1 MTLEYLRATK
11 NRISLVAKP
20 MQGMLG
26 SKMRKDVGL
35 RIKKMRKAQCLT
47 IEMLATLVGVTK
59 GYISQL
65 ENGKVGV
72 SSDTAYRIAD
82 VLHMEVPEIT
92 DISNLV
98 DVGPEWLRFLKS
110 RYDLTM
116 GDERVLQEIAR
127 DSRMPL
133 RIPGESEHGYRERW
147 DSFYKGVMKYLS
159 QPKDRFF
166 ADPEVRYVL
175 AKLSIPGAESMQD
188 VRDAFMVRVQF
199 LCGAGDGC
207 ESIARWRMEV
217 ERRLNIRRAVVFLR
231 MLLRGQDG
239 YGKMYM
245 TNPCKELHGYVEEI

>member
-1 MTLEYLRATK
+1 
-11 NRISLVAKP
+11 

-47 IEMLATLVGVTK
+47 IEMLASLVGVTK

-65 ENGKVGV
+65 ENGKVGI

-82 VLHMEVPEIT
+82 VLHMEVSEIAEV
-92 DISNLV
+92 SNKV

-133 RIPGESEHGYRERW
+133 RISGESEYGYRERW

-159 QPKDRFF
+159 QPGDRFF

-175 AKLSIPGAESMQD
+175 AKLSIPDAESMKD
-188 VRDAFMVRVQF
+188 IRDAFIARVKD
-199 LCGAGDGC
+199 LCGDGDGC
-207 ESIARWRMEV
+207 ESIAKWRMEV
-217 ERRLNIRRAVVFLR
+217 ERRLNI
-231 MLLRGQDG
+231 
-239 YGKMYM
+239 K
-245 TNPCKELHGYVEEI
+245 